1 MYCNINALIYIYIYS
16 LFLYFI
22 LNENG
27 NHALEDMKDR
37 VEREKIPLSYIYSC
51 MELNDRKSC
60 FWKSL

>member
-1 MYCNINALIYIYIYS
+1 MYCIYKCFDS

-27 NHALEDMKDR
+27 NHALEDKKDR

-51 MELNDRKSC
+51 IELNDRKSC
-60 FWKSL
+60 FWTSL

>member
-1 MYCNINALIYIYIYS
+1 LDSI
-16 LFLYFI
+16 FLYLI

-37 VEREKIPLSYIYSC
+37 VEREKIPLSYIYSYF
-51 MELNDRKSC
+51 ELNDRKSC